1 MSTEPTVPPRPDHL
15 HPAPA
20 APPPPREEAAP
31 RREGATWG
39 WVEAVG
45 VYVVAFLIAGML
57 SLPVLNAF
65 DQESDLANMTATV
78 VAALVIIG
86 ILIGWLS
93 IYHRGWVRVMRLP
106 DKGRWGAEILAGVL
120 YGLGLYVV
128 AVVFVGGILLVLL
141 NALSGDQVQAP
152 EQVPQGLS
160 AVGIVVTSL
169 YAIVIAP
176 FGEELFFRGVLFRSL
191 RDRHG
196 LKIGLLGTAVG
207 FGLIHFIPGDAVDAA
222 LLMLVMAFTGASL
235 GYLYERRGTIVAPI
249 AAHMTFNV
257 IGLVLIL
264 GLQQ

>member
-15 HPAPA
+15 HPVPA
-20 APPPPREEAAP
+20 APPPPAKETP
-31 RREGATWG
+31 RREGATWS
-39 WVEAVG
+39 WLEAVG

-65 DQESDLANMTATV
+65 GEESDLANMTATV
-78 VAALVIIG
+78 VAAIVIVG

-93 IYHRGWVRVMRLP
+93 VYHRGWVGVMRLP
-106 DKGRWGAEILAGVL
+106 EKGRWGAEIFAGVL
-120 YGLGLYVV
+120 FGLGLYVV
-128 AVVFVGGILLVLL
+128 AVVLVGGLLLILL
-141 NALSGDQVQAP
+141 NALSGEQVQAP

-160 AVGIVVTSL
+160 AVGIAVTSL

-176 FGEELFFRGVLFRSL
+176 FGEELFFRGVLFRTL

-196 LKIGLLGTAVG
+196 LRIGLLGTAIG
-207 FGLIHFIPGDAVDAA
+207 FGLIHFIPGEAVDAL

>member
-15 HPAPA
+15 HPVPA
-20 APPPPREEAAP
+20 APSPPAAEKPRP
-31 RREGATWG
+31 EGATWS

-65 DQESDLANMTATV
+65 DGESDLANMTATV

-86 ILIGWLS
+86 ILVGWLS
-93 IYHRGWVRVMRLP
+93 LYHRGWVRVMRLP
-106 DKGRWGAEILAGVL
+106 EKGRWGAEILAGIL
-120 YGLGLYVV
+120 FGLGLYIV
-128 AVVFVGGILLVLL
+128 AVVLVGGLLLILL

-160 AVGIVVTSL
+160 AVGIVVTTL

-176 FGEELFFRGVLFRSL
+176 FGEELFFRGVLFRTL
-191 RDRHG
+191 RDRHS
-196 LKIGLLGTAVG
+196 LKIGLLGTGVG

-235 GYLYERRGTIVAPI
+235 GYIYERRGTIVAPI

-257 IGLVLIL
+257 IGLALIL
-264 GLQQ
+264 GLQR

>member
-15 HPAPA
+15 HPVPA
-20 APPPPREEAAP
+20 GPPPPPTEAP
-31 RREGATWG
+31 RREGATWS

-65 DQESDLANMTATV
+65 DEDSDLANMTATL

-93 IYHRGWVRVMRLP
+93 MYHRGWVGVMRLP
-106 DKGRWGAEILAGVL
+106 ERGRWGAEILAGFLFGV
-120 YGLGLYVV
+120 GLYVV
-128 AVVFVGGILLVLL
+128 AVVFVGGILLILL
-141 NALSGDQVQAP
+141 NALSGEQVQAP
-152 EQVPQGLS
+152 EQVPEGLS
-160 AVGIVVTSL
+160 AVGIAVTSL

-176 FGEELFFRGVLFRSL
+176 FGEELFFRGVLFRTL

-196 LKIGLLGTAVG
+196 LRIGLLGTGVG
-207 FGLIHFIPGDAVDAA
+207 FGLIHFIPGSPVDAA

>member
-15 HPAPA
+15 HPVPA
-20 APPPPREEAAP
+20 APPPPTAEAP
-31 RREGATWG
+31 RPEGASWS

-65 DQESDLANMTATV
+65 DEDSDLANMTATV
-78 VAALVIIG
+78 VAALVIIA
-86 ILIGWLS
+86 ILVGWLS
-93 IYHRGWVRVMRLP
+93 VYHRGWVGVMRLP
-106 DKGRWGAEILAGVL
+106 ERGRWGSEILAGVL
-120 YGLGLYVV
+120 FGLGLYVV
-128 AVVFVGGILLVLL
+128 AVVLVGGLLLILL
-141 NALSGDQVQAP
+141 NALSGEQVQAP

-160 AVGIVVTSL
+160 AVGIVVTTL

-176 FGEELFFRGVLFRSL
+176 FGEELFFRGVLFRTL

-249 AAHMTFNV
+249 AAHVTFNV

>member
-15 HPAPA
+15 HPVPA
-20 APPPPREEAAP
+20 APPPPTTEAP
-31 RREGATWG
+31 RPEGASWS

-65 DQESDLANMTATV
+65 DEDSDLANMTATV
-78 VAALVIIG
+78 VAALVIIA
-86 ILIGWLS
+86 ILVGWLS
-93 IYHRGWVRVMRLP
+93 VYHRGWVGVMRLP
-106 DKGRWGAEILAGVL
+106 ERGRWGSEILAGVL
-120 YGLGLYVV
+120 FGLGLYVV
-128 AVVFVGGILLVLL
+128 AVVLVGGLLLILL
-141 NALSGDQVQAP
+141 NALSGEQVQAP

-160 AVGIVVTSL
+160 AVGIVVTTL

-176 FGEELFFRGVLFRSL
+176 FGEELFFRGVLFRTL

>member
-15 HPAPA
+15 HPVPA
-20 APPPPREEAAP
+20 APPPPGEEAP

-65 DQESDLANMTATV
+65 DDESDLANMTATV

-160 AVGIVVTSL
+160 VVGIVVTSL

-235 GYLYERRGTIVAPI
+235 GFLYERRGTIVAPI

>member
-15 HPAPA
+15 HPVPA
-20 APPPPREEAAP
+20 APPPPTAEAP
-31 RREGATWG
+31 RPEGASWS

-65 DQESDLANMTATV
+65 DEDSDLANMTATV
-78 VAALVIIG
+78 VAALVIIA
-86 ILIGWLS
+86 ILVGWLS
-93 IYHRGWVRVMRLP
+93 VYHRGWVGVMRLP
-106 DKGRWGAEILAGVL
+106 VRGRWGSEILAGVL
-120 YGLGLYVV
+120 FGLGLYVV
-128 AVVFVGGILLVLL
+128 AVVLVGGLLLILL
-141 NALSGDQVQAP
+141 NALSGEQVQAP

-160 AVGIVVTSL
+160 AVGIVVTTL

-176 FGEELFFRGVLFRSL
+176 FGEELFFRGVLFRTL

-249 AAHMTFNV
+249 AAHVTFNV